1 MNKPNFETM
10 SKDELKTYV
19 LAHRDDTEAFHALCD
34 HLYAQPGIVITSMEQ
49 LEQLID
55 DRRASRQQTQE

>member
-34 HLYAQPGIVITSMEQ
+34 HLYSDLAPGN
-49 LEQLID
+49 ID
-55 DRRASRQQTQE
+55 VKTTTTCQVNQAINIK